1 MTTSYDVLNR
11 PSVIKGK
18 LRWMAERGRPP
29 LCDAGP
35 AQIDPKATLEL
46 FDIGH
51 SFDQSV
57 KRVWNRRILAAGGTK
72 RHRTSLCL

>member
-35 AQIDPKATLEL
+35 AQIDPLPT
-46 FDIGH
+46 
-51 SFDQSV
+51 V
-57 KRVWNRRILAAGGTK
+57 AASGFKGG
-72 RHRTSLCL
+72 

>member
-1 MTTSYDVLNR
+1 
-11 PSVIKGK
+11 
-18 LRWMAERGRPP
+18 MASSDWFWAAGRSW
-29 LCDAGP
+29 LTVVEL
-35 AQIDPKATLEL
+35 KATLEL

-51 SFDQSV
+51 SFDQNV